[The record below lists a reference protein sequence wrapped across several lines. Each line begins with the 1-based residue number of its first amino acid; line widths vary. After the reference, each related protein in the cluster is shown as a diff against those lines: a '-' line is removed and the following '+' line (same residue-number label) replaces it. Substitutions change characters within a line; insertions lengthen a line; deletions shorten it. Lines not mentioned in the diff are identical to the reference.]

1 MDIDFKP
8 RKPDRMARVDELLK
22 EELAPLVQ
30 KETQGKLVT
39 ITDVDTARDL
49 KNATVW
55 ASTIDKEKHEIIDTL
70 NDLAPEFQHEL
81 GQRLDLRYIPKL
93 YFKLDKSGER
103 AQRIDEIL
111 ERERDQE

>member
-1 MDIDFKP
+1 MDIDYKP
-8 RKPDRMARVDELLK
+8 GKPDRMARVDELLK

-30 KETQGKLVT
+30 QETQGKFVT

-55 ASTIDKEKHEIIDTL
+55 VATIDKDKDEIIDHL
-70 NDLAPEFQHEL
+70 QDSAHEFQHDL

-93 YFKLDKSGER
+93 YFKLDKSGEK

-111 ERERDQE
+111 EREHDRD